1 MRFPPREGPRFR
13 FGGPGPF
20 VVREHPAIKML
31 REQALWSVADW
42 EALRAFAEQHQ
53 AESILR

>member
-20 VVREHPAIKML
+20 VVRAHPAIKML
-31 REQALWSVADW
+31 LEQGAGFSGQGAAV
-42 EALRAFAEQHQ
+42 
-53 AESILR
+53 